1 MSSER
6 MQILEMLQ
14 EGKINAR
21 EAERLLRALGKSMPT
36 NGEDDETRPRRRG
49 GAKFIRVVVEPRP
62 EAGGDPLGERVNIR
76 VPIAV
81 IRAGMKLTALI
92 PDQASERVNQVLSSK
107 GIDFDIR
114 KLDSAQFEDL
124 IDVLSDLEVDVS
136 DGAQRVRVFVE

>member
-21 EAERLLRALGKSMPT
+21 DAERLLRALGEPMPAD
-36 NGEDDETRPRRRG
+36 GGDDETRPRRRG
-49 GAKFIRVVVEPRP
+49 GAKFIRVVIEPRP
-62 EAGGDPLGERVNIR
+62 EAGGDPVGERVNVR

-92 PDQASERVNQVLSSK
+92 PDQASDRVNQVLTSK

-114 KLDSAQFEDL
+114 KLDTAQFEEL
-124 IDVLSDLEVDVS
+124 IDALSDLEVDVS
-136 DGAQRVRVFVE
+136 DGAHRVRVFVE

>member
-21 EAERLLRALGKSMPT
+21 DAERLLRALGKSMPDD
-36 NGEDDETRPRRRG
+36 GEDDETRPRRRG
-49 GAKFIRVVVEPRP
+49 GAKYFRVVVEPRP

-92 PDQASERVNQVLSSK
+92 PAQASERVNQALSEK
-107 GIDFDIR
+107 GVDFDIR
-114 KLDSAQFEDL
+114 KLDTSQVEEL
-124 IDVLSDLEVDVS
+124 IEALSDLEVDVS